1 MLAPRVAALLV
12 VALILGCATSEPGQ
26 AQDTPPAP
34 APAPKPADGKKKKED
49 VPVVPYRAK
58 IKDRYQKDGSA
69 YELRRVVLYVP
80 EVSLFGGGGGEEKR
94 VLVVKRG
101 SAEIEC
107 PFERIETVKVG
118 AVDEEFLQVEV
129 TLRAAGDAP
138 AETIAG
144 TVRSSLELRGTF
156 GASTLA
162 TTVNLR
168 EVIEVALAPE

>member
-1 MLAPRVAALLV
+1 MLARVAALLV

-26 AQDTPPAP
+26 AQDNPPAP
-34 APAPKPADGKKKKED
+34 APKRDAAKKKDEA
-49 VPVVPYRAK
+49 PAIPYRAK
-58 IKDRYQKDGSA
+58 IKDRFQKDGAA

-107 PFERIETVKVG
+107 PFERIETIKVG

-129 TLRAAGDAP
+129 TLRASGDAP
-138 AETIAG
+138 AETLAG

-156 GASTLA
+156 GTSTLA
-162 TTVNLR
+162 TTVKLR
-168 EVIEVALAPE
+168 EVTEVALAPE

>member
-1 MLAPRVAALLV
+1 MLARVAALLV

-34 APAPKPADGKKKKED
+34 APKRDEGKKKKDEA
-49 VPVVPYRAK
+49 PAVPYRAK
-58 IKDRYQKDGSA
+58 IKDRFQKDGSA

-94 VLVVKRG
+94 VLVLKRG

-107 PFERIETVKVG
+107 PFERIETIKVG
-118 AVDEEFLQVEV
+118 TVDEEFLQVEV

-138 AETIAG
+138 AETLAG

-156 GASTLA
+156 GNSTLA
-162 TTVNLR
+162 TTVKLR
-168 EVIEVALAPE
+168 EVTEVTLERE

>member
-1 MLAPRVAALLV
+1 MLARVAALLV
-12 VALILGCATSEPGQ
+12 VALVLGCATSEPGQ
-26 AQDTPPAP
+26 AQDA
-34 APAPKPADGKKKKED
+34 APAPKRDGAKKKEEA
-49 VPVVPYRAK
+49 PAVPYRAK
-58 IKDRYQKDGSA
+58 IKDRFQKDGAA

-107 PFERIETVKVG
+107 PFERIETIKVG

-138 AETIAG
+138 AETLAG

-156 GASTLA
+156 GTSTLA
-162 TTVNLR
+162 TTVKLR
-168 EVIEVALAPE
+168 EVTEVALAPE